1 VSSLEHEQTREEA
14 LRLLDLLCRSPSVSA
29 EGRELEATAGIVEEL
44 LAEAGFATRRLLVD
58 GAPPI
63 IFGELEGAAPYTL
76 LLYNHYDVQ
85 PPDPLEL
92 WESPPFEPT
101 LRDGKLFARGAA
113 DNKAELAI
121 RLAVIRALRAR
132 HGKPPISIRWV
143 IEGEEE
149 IASPHFDEAVRLHA
163 GLLRADACLW
173 EGAPARRVDGRAVIG
188 LGFKGLLAVRLDVR
202 VLATDAH
209 SGFAATVPSAPWRL
223 VHALSTLRDP
233 DGSVLIE
240 GFHDAVV
247 APTPLELEAIEQQG
261 DVAEEEVRKALGV
274 DTFIGGAT
282 GTVLR
287 TRASFSP
294 TCNIAGLA
302 SGYSGPGIKT
312 VLPGAA
318 SAWLDFRLVPD
329 QRPADVLALLEA
341 HLERHGFGDVEV
353 TPLGSAEHAKTPLDD
368 PFVRL
373 VTGVAGQV
381 SGKPPAVGPIGPA
394 TLPIVASLQRH
405 LGMPGLGP
413 PDNPTYPGCG
423 AHAPNEHVKLEDL
436 DAAIRFTHAL
446 LQTLGDPAAPSP

>member
-1 VSSLEHEQTREEA
+1 
-14 LRLLDLLCRSPSVSA
+14 
-29 EGRELEATAGIVEEL
+29 
-44 LAEAGFATRRLLVD
+44 
-58 GAPPI
+58 
-63 IFGELEGAAPYTL
+63 
-76 LLYNHYDVQ
+76 
-85 PPDPLEL
+85 
-92 WESPPFEPT
+92 
-101 LRDGKLFARGAA
+101 
-113 DNKAELAI
+113 
-121 RLAVIRALRAR
+121 
-132 HGKPPISIRWV
+132 
-143 IEGEEE
+143 
-149 IASPHFDEAVRLHA
+149 
-163 GLLRADACLW
+163 
-173 EGAPARRVDGRAVIG
+173 
-188 LGFKGLLAVRLDVR
+188 VRLDVR

-223 VHALSTLRDP
+223 VHALSTLSDP